1 LRDFGFN
8 AYSAALD
15 FYSRHHA
22 DAGALEAYTTAAR
35 HGFDVPADRDSI
47 EAFAY
52 HLSEVLR
59 LAGSIDVVS
68 EEFYRTL
75 ADAANDHITSELLR
89 DCDTPEFLTF
99 ALGRM
104 ALRGKGGAK

>member
-1 LRDFGFN
+1 MPKQNNTARKGSPARRD
-8 AYSAALD
+8 
-15 FYSRHHA
+15 
-22 DAGALEAYTTAAR
+22 
-35 HGFDVPADRDSI
+35 PDSI